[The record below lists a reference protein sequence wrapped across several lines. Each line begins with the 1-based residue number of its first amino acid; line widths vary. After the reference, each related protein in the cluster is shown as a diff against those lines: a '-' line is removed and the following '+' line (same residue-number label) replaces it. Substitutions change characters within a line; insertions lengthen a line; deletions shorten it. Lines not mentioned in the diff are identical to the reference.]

1 MGELCLRGPW
11 IAGSYY
17 KDERTEESMKDG
29 WLHTGDI
36 VTVDSEGF
44 IKIADRTKDLI
55 KSGGEWISSVDLEN
69 ALMSHDNVLEA
80 SVVAVPHEKWQE
92 RPVACVVLKEG
103 QVVER
108 EELYALLEAEFPKWW
123 MPDDILFVNEIPKTS
138 VGKFLKRALRD
149 QLKTYMVEQK

>member
-1 MGELCLRGPW
+1 
-11 IAGSYY
+11 
-17 KDERTEESMKDG
+17 MKDG

-55 KSGGEWISSVDLEN
+55 KSGGAWISSVDLEN
-69 ALMSHDNVLEA
+69 ALMSHDKVLEA
-80 SVVAVPHEKWQE
+80 SVVTVPHEKWQE

-123 MPDDILFVNEIPKTS
+123 MPDAILFVNEIPKTS

-149 QLKTYMVEQK
+149 QLKTYMVEKN